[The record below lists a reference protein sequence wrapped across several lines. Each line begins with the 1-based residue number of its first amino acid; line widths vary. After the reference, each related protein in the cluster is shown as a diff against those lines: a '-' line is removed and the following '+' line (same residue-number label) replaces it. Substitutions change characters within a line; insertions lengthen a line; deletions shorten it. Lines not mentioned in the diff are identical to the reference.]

1 MAITPLGTSDTAIFN
16 YVQNIV
22 TKMGYSAQSFPL
34 KRAIDIYNNLPYNH
48 FTIIHGHGR
57 AGMVHCDHTQS
68 GAWSGLYAYP
78 ATLSNSD
85 DASLANYRSN
95 TLSRHKLIVFITCNS
110 AEPKNG
116 YSMAEQCVDK
126 GAACSIGFY
135 NEVSMGGEWL
145 KEFVGQLHNR
155 YTVDKSIDMA
165 NDFFDKKYPSMK
177 YDESSPTQ
185 DGNLRSFGDT
195 GTIVRVN

>member
-1 MAITPLGTSDTAIFN
+1 
-16 YVQNIV
+16 
-22 TKMGYSAQSFPL
+22 
-34 KRAIDIYNNLPYNH
+34 
-48 FTIIHGHGR
+48 
-57 AGMVHCDHTQS
+57 
-68 GAWSGLYAYP
+68 
-78 ATLSNSD
+78 
-85 DASLANYRSN
+85 
-95 TLSRHKLIVFITCNS
+95 
-110 AEPKNG
+110 
-116 YSMAEQCVDK
+116 MAEQCVDK